1 MNETSGLDIRI
12 LSITIFLSLFF
23 LCRALLDTLYAWNI
37 FKADL
42 QSPLLDII
50 LIMLTEIT
58 PCFLMG
64 WIMTKGRN
72 PSGNDTSYES
82 ARETKGSVSDKMDIE
97 ANGCSGYAYGEEKN
111 AEL

>member
-58 PCFLMG
+58 PCFMMG

-72 PSGNDTSYES
+72 GNDTSYES
-82 ARETKGSVSDKMDIE
+82 ARETKGSISDKMDNE
-97 ANGCSGYAYGEEKN
+97 AYSGYGEEKD
-111 AEL
+111 L